1 MVQIHRGA
9 RDGRADAARRRRPQH
24 GAGTYD
30 YSKGTLSGY
39 STGVLQRGSN
49 SKGNLRVLS
58 GVLAGAQRILQ
69 GGVSWAY
76 SGDSQG
82 YSEYSEY
89 SQGGL
94 AMPVA
99 LAETAYSETSALP
112 VETGFSK

>member
-1 MVQIHRGA
+1 MRGFKGYS
-9 RDGRADAARRRRPQH
+9 REEFHGR
-24 GAGTYD
+24 TL
-30 YSKGTLSGY
+30 GTLS
-39 STGVLQRGSN
+39 
-49 SKGNLRVLS
+49 
-58 GVLAGAQRILQ
+58 
-69 GGVSWAY
+69 
-76 SGDSQG
+76 G

>member
-1 MVQIHRGA
+1 M
-9 RDGRADAARRRRPQH
+9 
-24 GAGTYD
+24 
-30 YSKGTLSGY
+30 
-39 STGVLQRGSN
+39 GVLWE
-49 SKGNLRVLS
+49 
-58 GVLAGAQRILQ
+58 LA
-69 GGVSWAY
+69 
-76 SGDSQG
+76 G

>member
-58 GVLAGAQRILQ
+58 GVLAGVQRIL
-69 GGVSWAY
+69 WELA
-76 SGDSQG
+76 G